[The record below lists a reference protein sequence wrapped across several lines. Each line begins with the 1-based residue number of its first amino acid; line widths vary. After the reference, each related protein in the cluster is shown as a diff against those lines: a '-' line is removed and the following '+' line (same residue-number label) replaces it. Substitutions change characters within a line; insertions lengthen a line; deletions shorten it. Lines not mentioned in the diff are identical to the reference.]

1 MKVINELAGRIIN
14 KAKVTTP
21 KKAINKEIADTAR
34 RVLPHAAA
42 SAALVLTNLG
52 VNQKQQEEEPAI
64 DKDFLN
70 ALSQDLGAHRYM
82 QRDDVFNLAI
92 NFESAPAFVA
102 DLIMQKDD
110 FGNLRVLRKD
120 IIAPV
125 FEAYQ
130 INPKYTEEL
139 VSEKNEEGFFR
150 YSPEEIKTLVE
161 ISASEKEVLEHA
173 TKNPMK
179 IQELLAKE
187 NELGNKIYT
196 SEDIKTII
204 KIEESGDEYGKALL
218 GMKIYPHSKDERFTP
233 LQVNYISKKH
243 QKYPELVDHLVES
256 KSTTE
261 YYYYDS
267 NEIIDILKNTN
278 DENVRIVGNLLNA
291 KEYYSDHALTLLE
304 KKAQSES
311 DLLIYCAENHSNK
324 LKQLLKD
331 LEIDA
336 ISQETFDKIKAHRT
350 EEYRYYW
357 LKGYKKVK
365 APLPAHILKIFEE
378 LVKSNMNKQPS

>member
-1 MKVINELAGRIIN
+1 MKVLNQITPKVVKTVKTTKPMKVINAEVAET
-14 KAKVTTP
+14 AK
-21 KKAINKEIADTAR
+21 
-34 RVLPHAAA
+34 RVLPYASLVAAT
-42 SAALVLTNLG
+42 VLANN
-52 VNQKQQEEEPAI
+52 VFDVKKEEQQDELTI
-64 DKDFLN
+64 DKDFLEV
-70 ALSQDLGAHRYM
+70 LSQDLGKHKYM
-82 QRDDVFNLAI
+82 DKYDVYYLAQ
-92 NFESAPAFVA
+92 NFEYAPAFVA

-161 ISASEKEVLEHA
+161 ISASEKEVLELA

-187 NELGNKIYT
+187 NKLGNKLYT
-196 SEDIKTII
+196 SADIQTIL

-218 GMKIYPHSKDERFTP
+218 RMKIYTQSKEERFTP

-243 QKYPELVDHLVES
+243 QKYPELVDYLVES

-304 KKAQSES
+304 KRAQSES

-378 LVKSNMNKQPS
+378 LVKPNMSK